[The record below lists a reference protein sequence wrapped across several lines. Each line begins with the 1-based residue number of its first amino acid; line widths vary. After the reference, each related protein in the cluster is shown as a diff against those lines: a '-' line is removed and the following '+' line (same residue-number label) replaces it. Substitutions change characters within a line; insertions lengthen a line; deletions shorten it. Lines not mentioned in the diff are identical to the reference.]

1 MYFVVADVSDKGTPA
16 ALFMA
21 RTKTMI
27 RLVATLYRLPDGGLM
42 EPHRI
47 IEKVNEGLSLENQ
60 QGMFVTVFLGILDP
74 ATAVLSF
81 CNAGHN
87 LPYLLSAADGVSVL
101 DGARGKALGIRPT
114 FTYQTASLKLA
125 PGDGLFVYTDGI
137 TEALNTA
144 GEMFEDERLKD
155 ALCSLGGAS
164 AREIVGRAVLAR
176 RGFRKRNRC
185 HGHGARPD
193 ICSGRR
199 PGRRYCSNG
208 AAVCKLSQ
216 TETTIRN
223 RREEFSRVV
232 DAVDR
237 FAAEH
242 RLSVDD
248 VGDLQVALDE
258 ILTNIVDYGY
268 TDDSD
273 HEIRIRLQVI
283 GNVLEATIVDD
294 GFAFNPLESQA
305 PDVRAPLH
313 ERRVGGLGIHFVKN
327 LMTEITYDRVDG
339 RNLLVLRKNLT
350 T

>member
-1 MYFVVADVSDKGTPA
+1 M
-16 ALFMA
+16 
-21 RTKTMI
+21 
-27 RLVATLYRLPDGGLM
+27 
-42 EPHRI
+42 
-47 IEKVNEGLSLENQ
+47 
-60 QGMFVTVFLGILDP
+60 
-74 ATAVLSF
+74 
-81 CNAGHN
+81 
-87 LPYLLSAADGVSVL
+87 
-101 DGARGKALGIRPT
+101 
-114 FTYQTASLKLA
+114 
-125 PGDGLFVYTDGI
+125 
-137 TEALNTA
+137 
-144 GEMFEDERLKD
+144 
-155 ALCSLGGAS
+155 
-164 AREIVGRAVLAR
+164 
-176 RGFRKRNRC
+176 
-185 HGHGARPD
+185 
-193 ICSGRR
+193 
-199 PGRRYCSNG
+199 
-208 AAVCKLSQ
+208 SQ

-223 RREEFSRVV
+223 RREEISRVV

-268 TDDSD
+268 TDDAD